1 MNKTFRPTR
10 RGLAAVLGRL
20 EAEVME
26 AVWAAG
32 TPVTVSDIAATFDRR
47 RKKLAY
53 STLKTILT
61 NLAEKGY
68 LQKRP
73 AGRANEFSPLKM
85 RPDLEREVVRDVL
98 GSLMR
103 DYRNPLLA
111 HLADEF
117 AQDPTVTAELDRL
130 VAERKAQRKRD

>member
-1 MNKTFRPTR
+1 MSRAFRPAR
-10 RGLAAVLGRL
+10 RGLAAVLGPL

-53 STLKTILT
+53 STVKTILT

-68 LQKRP
+68 LEKRSV
-73 AGRANEFSPLKM
+73 GRANEFRPLLT
-85 RPDLEREVVRDVL
+85 RSDLEIEVVGDVVE
-98 GSLMR
+98 SLMR

-117 AQDPTVTAELDRL
+117 AQDPAATAELERL
-130 VAERKAQRKRD
+130 VAQRKAQRKHD